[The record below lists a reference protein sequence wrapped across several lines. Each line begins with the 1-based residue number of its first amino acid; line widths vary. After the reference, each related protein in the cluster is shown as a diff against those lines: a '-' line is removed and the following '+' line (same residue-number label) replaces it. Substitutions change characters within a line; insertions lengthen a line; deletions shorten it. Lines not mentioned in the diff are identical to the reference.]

1 VFDLRY
7 HVASLAAVFLALI
20 IGILVGAGL
29 AAQTDVEGS
38 ERRVLQ
44 RQIDDLKRSN
54 DDLVAEADLLERQG
68 EAADNYMN
76 ATYLPVINGRL
87 RGKRVA
93 LLFVGQSDQDA
104 LRAVEQTLEDSSA
117 PGLVELEALELPVN
131 PQEITNAL
139 EPQFPGLA
147 MDEVGRRL
155 GEELVEGGETPF
167 WDALTPVLV
176 QENRGTPS
184 VETDAVVVSH
194 TGVATDAPTRLFL
207 DGIYAGLARSGVP
220 VVGIERT
227 DERLSRIAVYKA
239 NGISSVDSV
248 DTPIGK
254 LALAVL
260 LEGGSEGHYGLK
272 RTAEDGTLPLP
283 IEPLP
288 LAPLPGG

>member
-1 VFDLRY
+1 MFDLRY

-29 AAQTDVEGS
+29 AARTDVEDS

-44 RQIDDLKRSN
+44 RQIDGLKRSN
-54 DDLVAEADLLERQG
+54 DDLVAKADLLQRQR
-68 EAADNYMN
+68 EAADNYIN
-76 ATYLPVINGRL
+76 ATYLPVMNGRL
-87 RGKRVA
+87 REKRVA

-104 LRAVEQTLEDSSA
+104 LLAVEQTLEDASA
-117 PGLVELEALELPVN
+117 PGLVEREALELPVN
-131 PQEITNAL
+131 PEEVADAL
-139 EPQFPGLA
+139 EPRFPGLA

-167 WDALTPVLV
+167 WDALLPVLV
-176 QENRGTPS
+176 QDHRGNPT
-184 VETDAVVVSH
+184 VEADAIVVSH

-207 DGIYAGLARSGVP
+207 NGIYAGLASTGVP

-227 DERLSRIAVYKA
+227 DERPSRIAVYKA

-260 LEGGSEGHYGLK
+260 LEGGPQGHYGLK
-272 RTAEDGTLPLP
+272 RTAEDGTLPL

>member
-1 VFDLRY
+1 MFDLRY

-29 AAQTDVEGS
+29 AASTDVEGS

-44 RQIDDLKRSN
+44 ERIDELDRRN
-54 DDLVAEADLLERQG
+54 DDLAAQADLLQRQR
-68 EAADNYMN
+68 EAADDYMN
-76 ATYLPVINGRL
+76 ATYLPVMNGRL
-87 RGKRVA
+87 RGQRVA

-104 LRAVEQTLEDSSA
+104 LRAVEQTLEDASA

-131 PQEITNAL
+131 PQEVESAL
-139 EPQFPGLA
+139 EPEFSGLTL
-147 MDEVGRRL
+147 DEVGRRL

-176 QENRGTPS
+176 QENRGNPT
-184 VETDAVVVSH
+184 VEADAVVVSH

-207 DGIYAGLARSGVP
+207 TGVYAGLASSGVP

-227 DERLSRIAVYKA
+227 DERPSRIAVYKA
-239 NGISSVDSV
+239 NGISSVDSL

-254 LALAVL
+254 VALAVL
-260 LEGGSEGHYGLK
+260 LEGGPEGHYGLK
-272 RTAEDGTLPLP
+272 RTAEDGTLPTP